1 MIDAT
6 FIQKI
11 LDISDVEVKD
21 IDGRKFASRPM
32 NLIEKAEIAALY
44 VSHLSGIVDYVQ
56 NAIDY
61 KPKDEI
67 FVHIDGPNQVKLLTY
82 ADSLYLNRNTLVSAI
97 VDSTSHK
104 IFGNFKDQEMF
115 LLDLNT
121 GFIRTENIEALI
133 EIVSNVRSEDVR
145 IDEDDGISQNVTTR
159 SGMTRLANVKLPS
172 QVILQPYRT
181 FSEIDQPGD
190 YFVFRARKGSK
201 EGALPTF
208 GLFES
213 GSKRW
218 EIEAIE
224 SIKKYFQKYLPE
236 MKIVG

>member
-21 IDGRKFASRPM
+21 VDGRKFASRPM
-32 NLIEKAEIAALY
+32 SLIKKAEIATLN
-44 VSHLSGIVDYVQ
+44 VSHLSGIVDYVK

-61 KPKDEI
+61 KSKDEI
-67 FVHIDGPNQVKLLTY
+67 FIHIAGYSRVELLTY
-82 ADSLYLNRNTLVSAI
+82 ADSLYLDRNVLVAAI
-97 VDSTSHK
+97 VDDTSQK

-121 GFIRTENIEALI
+121 RFVRTENIELLI

-159 SGMTRLANVKLPS
+159 SGVARLANVKLPS
-172 QVILQPYRT
+172 QVVLQPYRT
-181 FSEIDQPGD
+181 FSEIVQPED
-190 YFVFRARKGSK
+190 HFVFRARKGSK
-201 EGALPTF
+201 EGTLPTF

-218 EIEAIE
+218 EIDAIE
-224 SIKKYFQKYLPE
+224 SIKKYFQKNLPE